1 MFVLILTLLALFNLT
16 QSARLRDYVSSSKYP
31 MIVDEK
37 STLSKRSLVIAPEK
51 LIQLTKEIVGKTK
64 GLSLSRDDLAD
75 DFAFQFPIIGPLSK
89 DEYLGAVGQIDLKDA
104 FPDCETVYYNFYVD
118 PFEPNRVWYTAYFRG
133 THTKGYC
140 THRRYRCNIA

>member
-1 MFVLILTLLALFNLT
+1 MFVLIITLLSLFNLA
-16 QSARLRDYVSSSKYP
+16 QSTRLRDYVSSSKYP

-37 STLSKRSLVIAPEK
+37 STLARRSFAIAPEK

-64 GLSLSRDDLAD
+64 GLSLSSEDLAD
-75 DFAFQFPIIGPLSK
+75 NFAFQFPIIGPLSK

-104 FPDCETVYYNFYVD
+104 FPDCKTVYYNFHVD

-133 THTKGYC
+133 THTKG
-140 THRRYRCNIA
+140 